1 MALIINIIIVLI
13 IAGFLFWSV
22 KLIIGLIPMDAWF
35 KQIIEVL
42 LTIMIVAVVIFYV
55 LIPLLRQLPSL
66 GHF

>member
-13 IAGFLFWSV
+13 IAGFLFWAV
-22 KLIIGLIPMDAWF
+22 RLIIGLIPMDAWF

-55 LIPLLRQLPSL
+55 LIPLLRQLPSI

>member
-13 IAGFLFWSV
+13 IAGFLFWAV